1 MRMTKQELV
10 EQIHKASGSG
20 LSRRATAI
28 AVDSIF
34 DLVTKSILQDGKF
47 YMPSFGTFTVK
58 DRAAR
63 AGRNPQTGKPIQI
76 SARKACI
83 FKVASTLKASL

>member
-1 MRMTKQELV
+1 MTKQELV

-20 LSRRATAI
+20 LSRRATAK

-34 DLVTKSILQDGKF
+34 DAVTKSILQDGKF

-58 DRAAR
+58 DRSAR

-76 SARKACI
+76 SARKTCI
-83 FKVASTLKASL
+83 FKAASALKASL